1 MKYFKMEEFR
11 CKDGSVTPEE
21 AKVNLTA
28 LVDKVL
34 DPARERYGAKIQVN
48 SGYRTEA
55 YNMKVGGTPG
65 SQHCCKGGSAAADIC
80 AVHSDFGCMK
90 DWKAANLAIAK
101 AIVAGGQWDQMI
113 LYPTLTS
120 STSDAT
126 RKSSSE
132 RDSSSLLPRF
142 VHVSWKRNGVNRGQ
156 ILRKVGSGYSP
167 VSVKE
172 VLNA

>member
-1 MKYFKMEEFR
+1 MKYFKIEEFR
-11 CKDGSVTPEE
+11 CKDGSETPEE

-34 DPARERYGAKIQVN
+34 DPARERYGAEIHVN

-55 YNMKVGGTPG
+55 YNKKVGGSLT
-65 SQHCCKGGSAAADIC
+65 SQHRCKGGSAAADIC

-113 LYPTLTS
+113 LYPT
-120 STSDAT
+120 
-126 RKSSSE
+126 
-132 RDSSSLLPRF
+132 F
-142 VHVSWKRNGVNRGQ
+142 VHVSWKRNGVNRGE

>member
-1 MKYFKMEEFR
+1 
-11 CKDGSVTPEE
+11 
-21 AKVNLTA
+21 
-28 LVDKVL
+28 
-34 DPARERYGAKIQVN
+34 
-48 SGYRTEA
+48 
-55 YNMKVGGTPG
+55 MKVGGSSS
-65 SQHCCKGGSAAADIC
+65 SQHRCKGGSAAADIC

-113 LYPTLTS
+113 LYPT
-120 STSDAT
+120 
-126 RKSSSE
+126 
-132 RDSSSLLPRF
+132 F
-142 VHVSWKRNGVNRGQ
+142 VHVSWKRNGVNRGE

>member
-1 MKYFKMEEFR
+1 MSFKKFKDMKYFKIEEFR
-11 CKDGSVTPEE
+11 CKDGSATPEE

-34 DPARERYGAKIQVN
+34 DPARERYGAEIQVN

-80 AVHSDFGCMK
+80 AVRSGFACMT

-113 LYPTLTS
+113 LYPT
-120 STSDAT
+120 
-126 RKSSSE
+126 
-132 RDSSSLLPRF
+132 F

>member
-1 MKYFKMEEFR
+1 MKYFKIEEFR

-21 AKVNLTA
+21 AKVNLTT

-120 STSDAT
+120 ST
-126 RKSSSE
+126 
-132 RDSSSLLPRF
+132 
-142 VHVSWKRNGVNRGQ
+142 
-156 ILRKVGSGYSP
+156 
-167 VSVKE
+167 
-172 VLNA
+172 